1 MVHVLH
7 FISILHLSQNYE
19 VELHQKCL
27 ICALKIYQYEENVNS
42 TFGNIWLNTIYI
54 QSKL

>member
-27 ICALKIYQYEENVNS
+27 IFALKIS
-42 TFGNIWLNTIYI
+42 TRPGVDRVKPKILSWDTT
-54 QSKL
+54 